1 MELPRYHR
9 LRGALYRLEGSA
21 CRACDARAFPARAT
35 CAACGARDAAPF
47 AFSGRGTLWSFARVA
62 QAPRGFASVAPYAV
76 GMVRLAEGPLV
87 TAQLADVEGVDLA
100 IGMEMEMTT
109 RKIRDAQENGFIVYG
124 YKFRPS
130 LRPAAQTGPMPQ
142 TSAAPGAGS
151 APRGG
156 GA

>member
-21 CRACDARAFPARAT
+21 CRGCEARAFPART
-35 CAACGARDAAPF
+35 VCAACGSRDTAPF
-47 AFSGRGTLWSFARVA
+47 TFSGRGILWSFARVA

-87 TAQLADVEGVDLA
+87 TAQLADAEGVDLA
-100 IGMEMEMTT
+100 IGMEMEMVT

-124 YKFRPS
+124 YKFRPA
-130 LRPAAQTGPMPQ
+130 LRPAPQAGSAPQAGPA
-142 TSAAPGAGS
+142 THAGS
-151 APRGG
+151 APREGR
-156 GA
+156 A